1 MTYSATIATVRRVVR
16 GDSEQPQIAVMGGA
30 NQNRK
35 GAEICP
41 RGPYVVPE
49 FFYVLSMYL

>member
-49 FFYVLSMYL
+49 IFYVLSMYL

>member
-16 GDSEQPQIAVMGGA
+16 GDSEQPQIAVMSAA
-30 NQNRK
+30 NQAGN
-35 GAEICP
+35 GAEIGS

-49 FFYVLSMYL
+49 IFYALSMYL